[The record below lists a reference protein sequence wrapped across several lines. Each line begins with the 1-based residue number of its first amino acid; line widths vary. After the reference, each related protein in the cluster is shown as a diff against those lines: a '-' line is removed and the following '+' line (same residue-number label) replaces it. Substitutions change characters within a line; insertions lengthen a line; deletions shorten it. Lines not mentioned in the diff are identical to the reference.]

1 MCEAGRTADPFV
13 AVPCAMA
20 GMRGGCRWHGKRY
33 APTVCW
39 HVPSFEVA
47 DPTKVLE
54 PPRIETAAETELFPT
69 FDGKNWKFGR
79 HTLGTKTTTDAE
91 IAVYEEDTRRA
102 VNAFLDGVD
111 EENSSD
117 E

>member
-1 MCEAGRTADPFV
+1 MEIG
-13 AVPCAMA
+13 
-20 GMRGGCRWHGKRY
+20 
-33 APTVCW
+33 TVQC
-39 HVPSFEVA
+39 HVPSFELA
-47 DPTKVLE
+47 DPTKVWE
-54 PPRIETAAETELFPT
+54 PPRPSRHFELAAILTAPETELFPT

-79 HTLGTKTTTDAE
+79 HTLGTKTMTDAE
-91 IAVYEEDTRRA
+91 IAVYDEDTRRA